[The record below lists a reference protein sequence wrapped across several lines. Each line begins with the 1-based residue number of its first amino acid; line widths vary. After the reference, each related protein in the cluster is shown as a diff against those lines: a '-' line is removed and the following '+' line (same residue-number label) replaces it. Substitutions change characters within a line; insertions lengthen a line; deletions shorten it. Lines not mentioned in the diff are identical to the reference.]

1 MNPIQKSNVERMDV
15 RQSYYLNQRNIVLNS
30 NDRNERIWPNANH
43 FEITLPNPYKN
54 VQSVK
59 IANIILPRFTEST
72 FSMNNQNTKM
82 IVDISDSGVNYSR
95 TVTIDNGDYTPQT
108 MTNMLKNRLNTTF
121 SGINNDIPVTFDVV
135 HNEVSKKIV
144 FKCNKPFAFKFST
157 KPDYSSTECNRT
169 SRIEIFNKLNNWGL
183 GSFLGFEKKIV
194 ASHEIDYNQAY
205 TLDYTNPIVTFAD
218 NGDNIIIAEYEL
230 RTDNTENEIYY
241 VEIEQL
247 NQFDEV
253 TPDKIMD
260 IIFTNN
266 EVDQHTTSFFSE
278 VVQLQGKGPANS
290 GSGVAHFNPPLDYLN
305 KLKIKFRHHDYSL
318 VDLKNRDYTLVL
330 QLTFLEPD
338 PFKVGRI
345 RKPEFYEK

>member
-1 MNPIQKSNVERMDV
+1 MSRIQNGPTMDRTES

-43 FEITLPNPYKN
+43 FEIALPNPYKN

-59 IANIILPRFTEST
+59 IANIILPRFSENT
-72 FSMNNQNTKM
+72 FSNSNQNIKM
-82 IVDISDSGVNYSR
+82 IVSVNANSTNYTK
-95 TVTIDNGDYTPQT
+95 TVEIDEGDYT
-108 MTNMLKNRLNTTF
+108 NENLKNLLKSRLNLTF
-121 SGINNDIPVTFDVV
+121 SDVPSFPLPLFDVLY
-135 HNEVSKKIV
+135 NEVTKKLTFSCNKQFAFDFSKKPEYLSTD
-144 FKCNKPFAFKFST
+144 CNKASK
-157 KPDYSSTECNRT
+157 
-169 SRIEIFNKLNNWGL
+169 IEIFNKLNNWGL
-183 GSFLGFEKKIV
+183 GSFLGFDKKIITSKTITESISV
-194 ASHEIDYNQAY
+194 DYHDPPTTFSSAGSHVI
-205 TLDYTNPIVTFAD
+205 TAD
-218 NGDNIIIAEYEL
+218 YEL

-241 VEIEQL
+241 IEIEQL

-260 IIFTNN
+260 IMFNNN

-278 VVQLQGKGPANS
+278 VIQLKGKGPANS
-290 GSGVAHFNPPLDYLN
+290 GSGIAHFNPPLDYLS